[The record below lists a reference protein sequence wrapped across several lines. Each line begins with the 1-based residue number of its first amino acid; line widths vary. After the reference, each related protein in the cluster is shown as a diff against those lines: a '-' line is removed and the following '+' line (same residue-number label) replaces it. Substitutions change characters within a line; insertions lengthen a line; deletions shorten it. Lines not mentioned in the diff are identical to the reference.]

1 MLSFGEIQVAF
12 SFLGADGGQ
21 EPVAGPSTTAEFVP
35 APGNDAVGDGP
46 TLTNPSDTAGVYV
59 SPEITF
65 PEAGIWNAAVTASVD
80 GAAPV
85 TLGSIFTVYPK
96 HRIPAPGDEAIAT
109 RNLTLHS
116 RGAPAVAIDSRAQD
130 GAKVPDPELHD
141 TTIAEALR
149 QGRPILVQFATP
161 VYCESQFCGPTVEAQ
176 EALAAEYGDVAE
188 FIHVEIWRDF
198 DQSVV
203 NRAAADWLLR
213 GESLTEPWMYLI
225 GSDGVI
231 VERWGP
237 LFDLDDVRAALDG
250 LRG

>member
-1 MLSFGEIQVAF
+1 M
-12 SFLGADGGQ
+12 
-21 EPVAGPSTTAEFVP
+21 
-35 APGNDAVGDGP
+35 
-46 TLTNPSDTAGVYV
+46 
-59 SPEITF
+59 
-65 PEAGIWNAAVTASVD
+65 
-80 GAAPV
+80 
-85 TLGSIFTVYPK
+85 
-96 HRIPAPGDEAIAT
+96 
-109 RNLTLHS
+109 
-116 RGAPAVAIDSRAQD
+116 
-130 GAKVPDPELHD
+130 PDPELHD

-237 LFDLDDVRAALDG
+237 LFDPTTSAPPSTASEGDPVSEADNARAAG
-250 LRG
+250 LLPADP